1 MTSKKQ
7 IRANRRNAKKSTG
20 PRSKAGKERSA
31 RNAIKHGLFTDILL
45 LPHEDADA
53 LAALKDNLHAD
64 FRPVTHMQAIVI
76 DRLAMLIWRE
86 RRLAQAE
93 ASETLALQR
102 AAPFRQSVS
111 QLHAESVMR
120 TTVHA
125 SAGTLDVARLLLIG
139 RYQTM
144 LTNQIE
150 RTLKQYFDL
159 VEREDTFAPSAPMA
173 QAANDAAATL
183 DISVTIEDGEELLD
197 VVTSR
202 LETMA
207 SQRSVRPC
215 AKNA

>member
-20 PRSKAGKERSA
+20 PKTKAGKERSA

-45 LPHEDADA
+45 LPHEDGAA
-53 LAALKDNLHAD
+53 LAMLKNNLHAD

-93 ASETLALQR
+93 ASETVALQR

-125 SAGTLDVARLLLIG
+125 NAGTLDLARMLLIG

-159 VEREDTFAPSAPMA
+159 VEREDMFAPSKPISP
-173 QAANDAAATL
+173 AANDSAATL
-183 DISVTIEDGEELLD
+183 ELSVSIEDGVELLD
-197 VVTSR
+197 AVASK

-207 SQRSVRPC
+207 PLRLD
-215 AKNA
+215 

>member
-1 MTSKKQ
+1 M
-7 IRANRRNAKKSTG
+7 
-20 PRSKAGKERSA
+20 
-31 RNAIKHGLFTDILL
+31 
-45 LPHEDADA
+45 
-53 LAALKDNLHAD
+53 LKNNLHAD

-93 ASETLALQR
+93 ASETVALQR

-111 QLHAESVMR
+111 QLHAERVMR

-125 SAGTLDVARLLLIG
+125 NAGTLDLARMLLIG

-159 VEREDTFAPSAPMA
+159 VEREDMFAPSKPISP
-173 QAANDAAATL
+173 AANDSAATL
-183 DISVTIEDGEELLD
+183 ELSVSIEDGVELLD
-197 VVTSR
+197 AVASK

-207 SQRSVRPC
+207 PLRLD
-215 AKNA
+215 